1 MAEQNNQGMNPN
13 LLQGLVDAI
22 AGGALAGLSLEAQ
35 QDFLSPFLKAQQT
48 REAQKLETQRRAEDL
63 AIRKEERAEDKA
75 FQLGRDEATREH
87 QLELEGIRKKESNST
102 KSLDTFMKSVTSR
115 AQFGS
120 VAEYDAFVKSLL
132 TQAQDDPDLTSKDF
146 TLLNNHIGSN
156 REVAS
161 ARNKEQSMTRYN
173 ERRAAGDYGD
183 AFVADFNAQENT
195 NVRGAVSYEIREGK
209 VGKAVS
215 GLLESTRAAQK
226 FDAENGINY
235 SISDADF
242 NALEK
247 AYAAFEANPTGE
259 TAAAAMT
266 LLRDVDMPSMQAN
279 IASARQKAMAAKTA
293 ADVAATMPADF
304 QVPVPTRGLLMP
316 EPEGLE
322 AMFVP
327 EEGPRADFARQELF
341 VPNAN
346 PNEVNLGMTM
356 MIAPDQRAILASQ
369 LYQEFGYEGAKAQV
383 QRYQEAGVKVPD
395 SVLDEVAEQ
404 AVRAFEVTSEV
415 EPVDAAVKFEA
426 AKSSAN
432 IAPLLANRATARTGL
447 MELVKAGAQRDP
459 ATLRAELKEAR
470 RILDIVNERPESADD
485 LGIDVEDLELSIST
499 MELMLSG
506 EGEDSATKD
515 AVYGYGTDVLQLL
528 LGREGMGDPRLRLAD
543 DLAAQWFDADQ
554 LMADKIQGILDRKG
568 TVESQFAAL
577 MRLGNES
584 SLIVQPNAL
593 AQEKQLV
600 GSFVSSVT
608 KDFGLQIDDTQDLP
622 TFRKTSSLRGIAMAA
637 KNFEQDIA
645 QMPLSESAD
654 LVEDLRQKLIEN
666 SRVKTFGM
674 SPEEKAAL
682 KAERVQLLKEFNA
695 AEKRRT
701 ELKREAERGR

>member
-1 MAEQNNQGMNPN
+1 M
-13 LLQGLVDAI
+13 
-22 AGGALAGLSLEAQ
+22 
-35 QDFLSPFLKAQQT
+35 
-48 REAQKLETQRRAEDL
+48 
-63 AIRKEERAEDKA
+63 
-75 FQLGRDEATREH
+75 
-87 QLELEGIRKKESNST
+87 
-102 KSLDTFMKSVTSR
+102 
-115 AQFGS
+115 
-120 VAEYDAFVKSLL
+120 
-132 TQAQDDPDLTSKDF
+132 
-146 TLLNNHIGSN
+146 
-156 REVAS
+156 
-161 ARNKEQSMTRYN
+161 
-173 ERRAAGDYGD
+173 
-183 AFVADFNAQENT
+183 
-195 NVRGAVSYEIREGK
+195 
-209 VGKAVS
+209 
-215 GLLESTRAAQK
+215 
-226 FDAENGINY
+226 
-235 SISDADF
+235 
-242 NALEK
+242 
-247 AYAAFEANPTGE
+247 
-259 TAAAAMT
+259 
-266 LLRDVDMPSMQAN
+266 
-279 IASARQKAMAAKTA
+279 
-293 ADVAATMPADF
+293 
-304 QVPVPTRGLLMP
+304 
-316 EPEGLE
+316 
-322 AMFVP
+322 
-327 EEGPRADFARQELF
+327 
-341 VPNAN
+341 
-346 PNEVNLGMTM
+346 
-356 MIAPDQRAILASQ
+356 
-369 LYQEFGYEGAKAQV
+369 
-383 QRYQEAGVKVPD
+383 
-395 SVLDEVAEQ
+395 
-404 AVRAFEVTSEV
+404 
-415 EPVDAAVKFEA
+415 DAAVKFEA

-637 KNFEQDIA
+637 KDFEQDIA

-682 KAERVQLLKEFNA
+682 KAERVQLMKEFNA